1 MFYTIN
7 IIGKVR
13 AIILTLSIIQ
23 LNQGNLV
30 TGGDA
35 LSEKFLTIPMETDG
49 NHAKDLLN
57 QFV

>member
-35 LSEKFLTIPMETDG
+35 LAEEFLTIPMETDG